1 MMDFWTFVGIVII
14 LVIIGEYAIDILKI
28 YKGVKDE

>member
-1 MMDFWTFVGIVII
+1 MDFWTFVGIVII
-14 LVIIGEYAIDILKI
+14 LIIIGDYCIDALKI

>member
-14 LVIIGEYAIDILKI
+14 LIIIGDYFIDALKI